1 MDKIFNAGNMV
12 EQKKRYVEMGRRENI
27 TTQNKELLKAK
38 TLITARWE
46 NNISKTQSWLEA
58 IEKNEEFLDKLLEK
72 GRKF

>member
-1 MDKIFNAGNMV
+1 
-12 EQKKRYVEMGRRENI
+12 MGRRENI

-38 TLITARWE
+38 KLITARWE

-58 IEKNEEFLDKLLEK
+58 IEKNEELLDKLLEK